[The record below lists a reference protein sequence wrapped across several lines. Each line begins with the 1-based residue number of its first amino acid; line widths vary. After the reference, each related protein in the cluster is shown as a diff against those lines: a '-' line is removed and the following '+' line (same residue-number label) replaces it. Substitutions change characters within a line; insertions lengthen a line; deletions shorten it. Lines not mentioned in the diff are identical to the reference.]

1 LALPPSR
8 LKRVLL
14 KLSGEVFMGDR
25 PYGVDGA
32 TIERIARELVQA
44 KEEGVELA
52 LVIGGGNIF
61 RGVQGEEQGMDR
73 STADYIGMLATVIN
87 ALALQSAIEKLG
99 TPSRVMSAIPIQ
111 ALCEPYIRRKAI
123 RHLEKGRIVIFA
135 AGTGNPHFT
144 TDTAAS
150 LRAVEIHADAL
161 LKATKVDGV
170 YSDDPVKNRNA
181 VRYETLTYWDVI
193 TRDLKVM
200 DSSAISMC
208 REYRLPIFV
217 FNMTVPGNIV
227 RAIRGE
233 SIGTWIVA
241 EEGTHV

>member
-1 LALPPSR
+1 M
-8 LKRVLL
+8 
-14 KLSGEVFMGDR
+14 GEQ
-25 PYGVDGA
+25 PYGIDGP
-32 TIERIARELVQA
+32 TIERIASELVDA
-44 KEEGVELA
+44 HKLGVELA

-61 RGVQGEEQGMDR
+61 RGVQGEKQGMDR
-73 STADYIGMLATVIN
+73 ATADYIGMLATVIN
-87 ALALQSAIEKLG
+87 ALALQAAIEKQG
-99 TPSRVMSAIPIQ
+99 VPSRVMSAIPIQ

-170 YSDDPVKNRNA
+170 YSDDPAKNRSA
-181 VRYETLTYWDVI
+181 VRYNYLTYWDVI

-200 DSSAISMC
+200 DSSSISMC
-208 REYRLPIFV
+208 REYHLPIFV
-217 FNMTVPGNIV
+217 FNMTVPKNIL
-227 RAIRGE
+227 RAVRGE
-233 SIGTWIVA
+233 PIGTWIMD
-241 EEGTHV
+241 EEGTTHVQR

>member
-1 LALPPSR
+1 
-8 LKRVLL
+8 
-14 KLSGEVFMGDR
+14 MGDR